1 MCNPGGLSVD
11 EGSFRCALVEAAR
24 LQMKGESAEGRK
36 EEVGGLR
43 EKESLI
49 RFFMRWLVTLQN
61 LSKSH

>member
-1 MCNPGGLSVD
+1 MD

-43 EKESLI
+43 EKESLV